1 MFLEADRT
9 SVAVVGHWRRIFQ
22 QVKGCLQRHSVLRGA
37 LTKRRADVNNLF
49 HVGFVD
55 FGCLCEA
62 RRVTAAIVVGHF
74 HRRRKLHDANLQET
88 PVISNEVPIS
98 EICRYWRWAQIV
110 VHNHALF

>member
-37 LTKRRADVNNLF
+37 LTKRRADVNNLL

-55 FGCLCEA
+55 FGGLGEA
-62 RRVTAAIVVGHF
+62 RSVTVARRQQAVVIRHF
-74 HRRRKLHDANLQET
+74 RRRRKLHDANL
-88 PVISNEVPIS
+88 
-98 EICRYWRWAQIV
+98 
-110 VHNHALF
+110 